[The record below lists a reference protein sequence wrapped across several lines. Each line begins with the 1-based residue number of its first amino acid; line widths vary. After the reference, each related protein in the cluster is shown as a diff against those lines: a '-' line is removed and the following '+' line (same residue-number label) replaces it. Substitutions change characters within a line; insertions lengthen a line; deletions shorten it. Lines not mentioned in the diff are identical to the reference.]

1 MNKETVITETSQK
14 NIVCTGCSGRLQ
26 FVPGTNHLK
35 CQSCGMENEIEV
47 CTGPIEKLNL
57 EEYLDEFEKKSE
69 FLEAATIKCQGCGAQ
84 TTLAPNIISD
94 FCPFCG
100 SPQVVKNEGTTHGIK
115 PQAILP
121 FAVTLGNAYE
131 NYQAWIKK
139 LFFVPNKFR
148 KYVQQEG
155 KLTGVY
161 IPSWIYDADVN
172 SDYTAGQG
180 EESSDSSGSR
190 NSENSVPSIDDG
202 IEDTAY
208 AQKII
213 ALNEKMEADIYTI
226 TDNGFSVS
234 KVLRYK
240 SSRTENPEFK
250 GHVDDSYNDV
260 LVIASK
266 SLPKHYAEKLHP
278 WFLKKLVPFNERYLP
293 GFKTETYQVG
303 LKEGFADAKKKM
315 NKRIELA
322 VNGAIG
328 TKNRRIYS
336 IITTYSNVTFKHIL
350 LPVWISAY
358 RHKKKTYRILVNGST
373 GTVKGERPFSWIKFV
388 LFFTLIIAGFPG
400 LMWLISIIVL

>member
-1 MNKETVITETSQK
+1 
-14 NIVCTGCSGRLQ
+14 
-26 FVPGTNHLK
+26 
-35 CQSCGMENEIEV
+35 MEKEIEGSS
-47 CTGPIEKLNL
+47 GPVVTLDLKK
-57 EEYLDEFEKKSE
+57 YLDEFEQKSE
-69 FLEAATIKCQGCGAQ
+69 FLVAATVKCQGCGAQ

-100 SPQVVKNEGTTHGIK
+100 SQQVARNEGPASGIK

-121 FAVTLGNAYE
+121 FSVTLNEAYE
-131 NYQAWIKK
+131 NYQAWLKK
-139 LFFVPNKFR
+139 LFFVPDRFR

-161 IPSWIYDADVN
+161 IPFWVYDADVS

-180 EESSDSSGSR
+180 DDKSDTSVSQ
-190 NSENSVPSIDDG
+190 NSENSVPQIDDG

-208 AQKII
+208 ARKII
-213 ALNEKMEADIYTI
+213 AQNEKMEADMYTI

-240 SSRTENPEFK
+240 SDRIENPLFK
-250 GHVDDSYNDV
+250 GQVQDSYNDV
-260 LVIASK
+260 IVIASN

-278 WFLKKLVPFNERYLP
+278 WFLNKLLPFNENYLP

-303 LKEGFADAKKKM
+303 LKEGFADAKKKI
-315 NKRIELA
+315 NKKIEQS
-322 VNGAIG
+322 VRGATGIS
-328 TKNRRIYS
+328 NPRIYS
-336 IITTYSNVTFKHIL
+336 INTLYSNVTFKHIL

-358 RHKKKTYRILVNGST
+358 RHKKKTYRILINGST
-373 GTVKGERPFSWIKFV
+373 GTVKGERPFSWIRLI
-388 LFFTLIIAGFPG
+388 LFLAMIITGFFG